1 MKTVFITGG
10 ATGIGAASVRKFH
23 AEGWAV
29 VFLDVNAEAAS
40 ALVDECGSD
49 TVFVEGNTRCRDDI
63 ERAVAVAVA
72 RFGRIDSVVANAGI
86 HRKNTILDITDEE
99 LDLMIDTNIYGSV
112 NTISKQKAGS
122 GDYNIN
128 VTKK

>member
-63 ERAVAVAVA
+63 ERAVAVGCDDFLSKPINQIELLIRVENLLKL
-72 RFGRIDSVVANAGI
+72 RSVTSELERLRQYVDSMEDAFAP
-86 HRKNTILDITDEE
+86 K
-99 LDLMIDTNIYGSV
+99 
-112 NTISKQKAGS
+112 KKA
-122 GDYNIN
+122 
-128 VTKK
+128 